1 MTATSVLTRS
11 PQPTTPPLTATRP
24 RYSVPM
30 GYLRAFLTLPVV
42 AHHAA
47 LAYHPFAPPLP
58 ASLLDQPRIWTA
70 FPVVDPARWNGFA
83 WLVSFNDVFFMALMF
98 FISGVFVWRPR

>member
-1 MTATSVLTRS
+1 MTAS
-11 PQPTTPPLTATRP
+11 
-24 RYSVPM
+24 
-30 GYLRAFLTLPVV
+30 FLTLLVV
-42 AHHAA
+42 DHHAA
-47 LAYHPFAPPLP
+47 LAYHPFVPPLP

-98 FISGVFVWRPR
+98 FISGVFVWRLR